1 MNIYIECPR
10 FCLKYV
16 YILDAFPDVIDFTN
30 QMKVLQPQIKLWQT
44 KLKELVVINTLIFS
58 STFKFRYGEQVHQSF
73 FHSIEK
79 FTTNI
84 K

>member
-30 QMKVLQPQIKLWQT
+30 QMIVLQPQIKLWRT

-79 FTTNI
+79 FTTYI

>member
-30 QMKVLQPQIKLWQT
+30 QMIVLQPQIKLWRT

-58 STFKFRYGEQVHQSF
+58 STGSPHLVRKIAQKFFRT
-73 FHSIEK
+73 K
-79 FTTNI
+79 
-84 K
+84 